1 MTSYYNSNSKF
12 QNKIKKKIRIREKN
26 KSSLSSLILTIRLA
40 VIK

>member
-12 QNKIKKKIRIREKN
+12 QNKINKKIRIRKKN
-26 KSSLSSLILTIRLA
+26 KSSLSFLILTIRLA